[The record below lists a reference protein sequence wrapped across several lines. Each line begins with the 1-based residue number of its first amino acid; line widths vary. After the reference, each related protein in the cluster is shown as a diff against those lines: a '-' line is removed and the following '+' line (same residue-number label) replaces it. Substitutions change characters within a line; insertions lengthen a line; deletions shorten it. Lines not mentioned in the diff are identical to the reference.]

1 MTSVMLPPAS
11 PADNVDDEP
20 NSPLGASVPALP
32 TATRSAARPSRS
44 SVRHRNSAA
53 QRPPA
58 GLSSGDV
65 RRILRRAGVKSS
77 GRECKEETE
86 KQLKIYL
93 TRIMKHISAVME
105 YQGRKTVPLN
115 LVERACKQEWN
126 QTIYSGLE

>member
-1 MTSVMLPPAS
+1 MTSVMLPPAPPS
-11 PADNVDDEP
+11 DIVDEEP
-20 NSPLGASVPALP
+20 HSPLGASVPALP
-32 TATRSAARPSRS
+32 TASRSARPSRS

-53 QRPPA
+53 QRPSA

-93 TRIMKHISAVME
+93 TRIMKHISTVME
-105 YQGRKTVPLN
+105 YTGRKTVSLK
-115 LVERACKQEWN
+115 LVERACKEEYN